1 MQLLTFLLTVIVALL
16 STSSSAQDT
25 SSSEQIAQSKT
36 KPCTSAPYRHF
47 DFWLG
52 RWKVLDESGKHVG
65 DSNIQSIM
73 NGCAISEQWTSVSG
87 YRGVSYNF
95 YDRSKQQWHQT
106 WIGVDGN
113 PLYLDGKLITDNSV
127 SKKMVLQGQTK
138 AKDGKILKQK
148 ITWTL
153 LIDGRVSQHW
163 QVSKDQGKTWSD
175 SFFGF
180 YSPKPIIS
188 LQVQ

>member
-1 MQLLTFLLTVIVALL
+1 MNKVYMLGLAIGLL
-16 STSSSAQDT
+16 SVSAYGQDN
-25 SSSEQIAQSKT
+25 QPAAQQTAPQAQKPA

-52 RWKVLDESGKHVG
+52 SWKVMDKTGKHVG

-95 YDRSKQQWHQT
+95 YDKSKQQWHQT

-113 PLYLDGKLITDNSV
+113 PLYLDGN
-127 SKKMVLQGQTK
+127 
-138 AKDGKILKQK
+138 KQ
-148 ITWTL
+148 
-153 LIDGRVSQHW
+153 Q
-163 QVSKDQGKTWSD
+163 QN
-175 SFFGF
+175 GF
-180 YSPKPIIS
+180 RR
-188 LQVQ
+188 